1 MTKKKPE
8 DQIEADAGMG
18 DNSEGVDEAALVR
31 EYAKKIIDQRAVVQ
45 MAQKTL
51 GKIRKNAKADGLT
64 LGTLD
69 RVISLMEQTPDE
81 QRVYFS
87 ELHEYAEALHIAHV
101 AIGAQLD
108 LLDHTPDPEVR
119 SRDWHAKGFAAATT
133 GKGVPGVPP
142 DECPP
147 EHVNDWLGGW
157 NDGQVKNAPKE
168 LVTEPA

>member
-1 MTKKKPE
+1 MSKKKPE
-8 DQIEADAGMG
+8 DQIEADAGLG

-31 EYAKKIIDQRAVVQ
+31 EYAKRIIDQRAVVQ

-69 RVISLMEQTPDE
+69 AMIRLLEMTPDE

-87 ELHEYAEALHIAHV
+87 EHHAYAEALHIAHV
-101 AIGAQLD
+101 AVGDQLD
-108 LLDHTPDPEVR
+108 ILDHSPDPEVR
-119 SRDWHAKGFAAATT
+119 RRDAYARGFAACTT

-142 DECPP
+142 DFLPP
-147 EHVNDWLGGW
+147 EDHQAWLSGW
-157 NDGQVKNAPKE
+157 NDGIVRNAPGQ
-168 LVTEPA
+168 LVEEDA